1 MNLFNGVWKTDEIP
15 TNNEM
20 KILSKKLLASTY
32 INLVPPIAIHKKMQ
46 METKK
51 NLILVFGNKVFSF
64 TRYQSSK
71 EKGDKRGE
79 RLLTT

>member
-51 NLILVFGNKVFSF
+51 F
-64 TRYQSSK
+64 
-71 EKGDKRGE
+71 
-79 RLLTT
+79 